1 MADNDIGKQF
11 TSQMEKLR
19 FLRSSLHLILAWP
32 ITLALV
38 TLMLWGFASSKL
50 SNERAALETAAFKD
64 AITISRNYAEH
75 LARAVGQVDQI
86 TLTLKYYWQD
96 TNGRL
101 SLEAQS
107 KQGLYPA
114 STLLHVTIVDREG
127 YMRTSTTARSS
138 RSIADSDFFQAHRN
152 DPSKGLIISKPA
164 VGIFSGKMG
173 IHFSRSLLAED
184 GAFDGLI
191 IVAAEPEYLAAF
203 YDDSQMGKD
212 AFLTV
217 RSKDADLVS
226 AKTGNSNR
234 LLPTAFHMPPAF
246 ESDNGIAIFPKEKFI
261 DDHAR
266 IVAWQTLDKYPL
278 TSIIGLSEKQ
288 IFAEYEERSQDYRNA
303 AIAASMFLALC
314 SVVGMLFTA
323 RLAWRKQQAHEVKAT
338 YRMAIEG
345 AREGFYMLRPLY
357 DEGSI
362 TDFVVE
368 DCNERGAVLLNRS
381 KQKLIGTRLSEC
393 YSGTHAVHVSN
404 VLHHAMETG
413 FYEEEF
419 RIPEPDRMP
428 ASWVHRKLTR
438 SGNGLAMI
446 LRDISQT
453 KAHEE
458 ALSQL
463 ANADA
468 VTALPNRHWLMNYL
482 PLSVEKTKNT
492 QTVLA
497 LLFVDLDDFKN
508 INDTLGH
515 ACGDEVLR
523 GVASRLKSVIRPGD
537 KVARL
542 GGDEFTIILE
552 AVEGRHD
559 VSVVANRII
568 QSLGEPFVL
577 SGGSSHVVHAS
588 IGISMCPTD
597 GDDDDTL
604 LKHADIA
611 MYAAK
616 ASGKGRFAFYEP
628 HLSENLV
635 VRLNKEQALRKAI
648 EHDEFVLYYQ
658 PRVDT
663 FTGELRSIEALV
675 RWMDAERG
683 LVPPL
688 EFIPMAEDTGLI
700 VDLGELVIE
709 KACAQLA
716 QWRRQNLPVVPVSIN
731 VSPRQFSQ
739 GNLSAFFAS
748 CMQRYDI
755 TPSFIQIEIT
765 ESCMMND
772 DKTVT
777 DELAAIEALGIM
789 LFVDDFGTGY
799 SSLSQLQRLDLD
811 GLKVDRAF
819 TAQLCSGKEGE
830 AFFMAILSMAHVLG
844 MTVVAEGVESVEQ
857 LKTLQKLSCNEV
869 QGYLI
874 SRPLP
879 AGEVPSLMLKRFLIP
894 QPHQLAYSEQEGL
907 F

>member
-1 MADNDIGKQF
+1 MADSDIGKQV
-11 TSQMEKLR
+11 TGQMKKLR
-19 FLRSSLHLILAWP
+19 FLRGSLHLILAWP
-32 ITLALV
+32 FILALITLVLWGV
-38 TLMLWGFASSKL
+38 TLSKL
-50 SNERAALETAAFKD
+50 RNERSALETHAFKN
-64 AITISRNYAEH
+64 AITLSENYAEH

-96 TNGRL
+96 TNGQL

-107 KQGLYPA
+107 KQGLYPG
-114 STLLHVTIVDREG
+114 STLLHVTIVDKDG
-127 YMRTSTTARSS
+127 FMRTSTTERSS
-138 RSIADSDFFQAHRN
+138 RSIADSDFFQALKN

-164 VGIFSGKMG
+164 VGIFSEKMV

-191 IVAAEPEYLAAF
+191 IVAAEPDYLAAF

-217 RSKDADLVS
+217 RSKDGDMVS
-226 AKTGNSNR
+226 AKTGEGNR
-234 LLPTAFHMPPAF
+234 LLPTVFRAPPAF
-246 ESDNGIAIFPKEKFI
+246 ESHSGITILSKDKFS
-261 DDHAR
+261 DGKAR
-266 IVAWQTLDKYPL
+266 IVAWQELDKYPL
-278 TSIIGLSEKQ
+278 TSIIGLSEQ
-288 IFAEYEERSQDYRNA
+288 QTFAVHDEKSTDYRNA
-303 AIAASMFLALC
+303 AIAASVFLALC

-345 AREGFYMLRPLY
+345 GREGFYMLHPLY
-357 DEGSI
+357 DQDRI
-362 TDFVVE
+362 VDFLVE
-368 DCNERGAVLLNRS
+368 DCNERGAVLLNRA
-381 KQKLIGTRLSEC
+381 KQTLIGTRLSEC
-393 YSGTHAVHVSN
+393 YSGAHAEHVSG
-404 VLHHAMETG
+404 VLCRAMQTG

-419 RIPEPDRMP
+419 RIPEPDKMP
-428 ASWVHRKLTR
+428 ASWVHRKLIR
-438 SGNGLAMI
+438 SGTGLAMI
-446 LRDISQT
+446 VRDISKS

-458 ALSQL
+458 ALSRL

-482 PLSVEKTKNT
+482 PLSVERAKTT
-492 QTVLA
+492 GAVIA

-523 GVASRLKSVIRPGD
+523 AVASRLRSVVRPDD

-552 AVEGRHD
+552 EVEGRHD
-559 VSVVANRII
+559 VSAVANRII

-588 IGISMCPTD
+588 IGISMCPID
-597 GDDDDTL
+597 GGDGDTL

-616 ASGKGRFAFYEP
+616 ASGKGCFAFYEP
-628 HLSENLV
+628 YLSENLV
-635 VRLNKEQALRKAI
+635 VRLNKEQALHKAI
-648 EHDEFVLYYQ
+648 EQDEFVLHYQ

-675 RWMDAERG
+675 RWTHAQHG
-683 LVPPL
+683 LIPPL
-688 EFIPMAEDTGLI
+688 EFISVAEDTGLI
-700 VDLGELVIE
+700 VELGELVIE

-716 QWRRQNLPVVPVSIN
+716 QWRKQDLPVVPVAIN
-731 VSPRQFSQ
+731 VSPRQFIQ
-739 GNLSAFFAS
+739 GTLSAFFAS
-748 CMQRYDI
+748 CMLRYDI
-755 TPSFIQIEIT
+755 DPSFIQIEIT
-765 ESCMMND
+765 ESCMMSD

-777 DELAAIEALGIM
+777 DELAAIEALGIT

-819 TAQLCSGKEGE
+819 TAQLCNGREGE
-830 AFFMAILSMAHVLG
+830 VFFMAILSMAHVLG

-857 LKTLQKLSCNEV
+857 LQMLQKLSCDEV

-879 AGEVPSLMLKRFLIP
+879 ADDVPSLMLKRFLIP
-894 QPHQLAYSEQEGL
+894 QTHQLAYSEQEGL